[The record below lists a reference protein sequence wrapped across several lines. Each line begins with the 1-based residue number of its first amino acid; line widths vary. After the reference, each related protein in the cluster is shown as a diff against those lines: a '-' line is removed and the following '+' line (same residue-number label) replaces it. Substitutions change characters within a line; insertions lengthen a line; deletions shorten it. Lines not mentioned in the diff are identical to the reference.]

1 MARKTSIKQIVKKF
15 DAQRKDAQHSL
26 RNRMSRF
33 ANAKLHKMAH
43 LKRTEFYRMDF
54 PPEGEPFDINEVLA
68 YELSPN
74 WAVNFAA
81 QMVQIAKISVV
92 SLVFFFI
99 FFLLFNAPAYYQILK
114 NDILS
119 LTANV
124 EQVEVA
130 AEPIQ
135 QELIVMSKDPIE
147 QKQDFGKLSLEVTA
161 PDNRLVIPSIGK
173 DVPIVEIADSD
184 IIGSDWTNLNNEILE
199 GLKDGVIRYPGTA
212 RPGEEGNVFIT
223 GHSSYYLWDDGQYKD
238 VFALLPEVAVGDE
251 VIIYYNQQKYVY
263 TITEKK
269 EVAPS
274 EVDVLEQSVE
284 GKRLTLMTCTPVGTN
299 LKRLIL
305 VGEMV
310 LAE

>member
-1 MARKTSIKQIVKKF
+1 MAKKTSISAERLRKAEKRSTIKEIVKKF
-15 DAQRKDAQHSL
+15 DAKV
-26 RNRMSRF
+26 
-33 ANAKLHKMAH
+33 AH
-43 LKRTEFYRMDF
+43 LKRTKFYRIDF
-54 PPEGEPFDINEVLA
+54 PSEGEPFDINEVLA
-68 YELSPN
+68 YEISPN
-74 WAVNFAA
+74 WAVAFAA
-81 QMVQIAKISVV
+81 QIIQLVKISVV
-92 SLVFFFI
+92 SLVLFFI

-114 NDILS
+114 NDILN

-124 EQVEVA
+124 KVEVA

-135 QELIVMSKDPIE
+135 QELIVMSKDPVA
-147 QKQDFGKLSLEVTA
+147 QKQEFPRLALDVTA

-173 DVPIVEIADSD
+173 DIPIVEIANSD

-199 GLKDGVIRYPGTA
+199 GLKDGVVRYPGTA

-238 VFALLPEVAVGDE
+238 VFALLSEVEIGDE

-274 EVDVLEQSVE
+274 EVNVLEQPVGE
-284 GKRLTLMTCTPVGTN
+284 KRITLMTCTPVGTN

-305 VGEMV
+305 VGEITSG
-310 LAE
+310 